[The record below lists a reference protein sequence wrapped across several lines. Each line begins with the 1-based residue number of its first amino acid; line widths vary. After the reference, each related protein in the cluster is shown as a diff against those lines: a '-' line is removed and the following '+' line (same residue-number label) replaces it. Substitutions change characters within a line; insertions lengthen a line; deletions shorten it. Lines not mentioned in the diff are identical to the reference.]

1 MPGKDA
7 SGSAEVSDWTRAWEA
22 VSRLA
27 AAAPFAVQE
36 IERDRRFVGLHE
48 APLAILPGQGE
59 TSLPYSGESDQLARA
74 VAEIERAA
82 AALRRTEPALE
93 IWRPDPETGPALRS
107 HASIW
112 LLIGA
117 VWVSAIVLIAF
128 ATSAIIYL
136 FG

>member
-27 AAAPFAVQE
+27 ATAPFAVQE
-36 IERDRRFVGLHE
+36 IGRTRRFASIEE
-48 APLAILPGQGE
+48 APLTVLPGQGE
-59 TSLPYSGESDQLARA
+59 TGLNYIGESDELARA

-93 IWRPDPETGPALRS
+93 RWRPDPQTVSPARS

-112 LLIGA
+112 LLIA
-117 VWVSAIVLIAF
+117 TVWVSAILLITV

-136 FG
+136 FR

>member
-27 AAAPFAVQE
+27 AAAPFAVHE
-36 IERDRRFVGLHE
+36 IGRDRRFAGIEE
-48 APLAILPGQGE
+48 APLRVLPGQGE
-59 TSLPYSGESDQLARA
+59 TSLPYTGENDQLARA

-93 IWRPDPETGPALRS
+93 IWRPDRETGPAARS

-117 VWVSAIVLIAF
+117 VWVSAILLIAC

-136 FG
+136 FR